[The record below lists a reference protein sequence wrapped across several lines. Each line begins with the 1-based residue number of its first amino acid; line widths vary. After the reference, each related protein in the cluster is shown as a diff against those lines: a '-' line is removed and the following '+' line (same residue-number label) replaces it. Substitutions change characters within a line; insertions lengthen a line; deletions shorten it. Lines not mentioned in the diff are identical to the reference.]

1 MNQELIKNKKEN
13 KKIFFRRFESLI
25 LRIRYNWKTYIIRII
40 IGLLPVIPLIMFAK
54 NFDKIE
60 ILNGFI
66 KTFTYNISGYNISL
80 IHILVYI
87 ITSSL
92 IIFIMSFVLKN
103 RNVENYNENMRN
115 ALIKNERKD
124 DILWFIQVI

>member
-1 MNQELIKNKKEN
+1 MNQELLKKKKVNKKTL
-13 KKIFFRRFESLI
+13 FRRFESLM
-25 LRIRYNWKTYIIRII
+25 LRIRYNYKTYIIRII

-54 NFDKIE
+54 KFDRIE
-60 ILNGFI
+60 ILKGFI

-87 ITSSL
+87 MIGAL
-92 IIFIMSFVLKN
+92 IIFILRLVLKT
-103 RNVENYNENMRN
+103 RDAEDYNENMRN

-124 DILWFIQVI
+124 DIL

>member
-1 MNQELIKNKKEN
+1 MNQTLLKKKKVNKKTM
-13 KKIFFRRFESLI
+13 FRRFESLM
-25 LRIRYNWKTYIIRII
+25 LRIRYNFKTYIIRII

-87 ITSSL
+87 IAIAL
-92 IIFIMSFVLKN
+92 IIFIIGFVLRT
-103 RNVENYNENMRN
+103 RNVEDYNENMRN

-124 DILWFIQVI
+124 DIL

>member
-1 MNQELIKNKKEN
+1 MNQELLKKKKVNKKTL
-13 KKIFFRRFESLI
+13 FRRFESLM

-60 ILNGFI
+60 VLKGFI
-66 KTFTYNISGYNISL
+66 KTFTYNISGYNLSL
-80 IHILVYI
+80 IHVLVYI
-87 ITSSL
+87 ITVAL
-92 IIFIMSFVLKN
+92 IIFIISFALKT
-103 RNVENYNENMRN
+103 RDVDDYNENMRN

-124 DILWFIQVI
+124 DIL

>member
-1 MNQELIKNKKEN
+1 MNQMLSKKKVNKKTILR
-13 KKIFFRRFESLI
+13 KIETTI

-40 IGLLPVIPLIMFAK
+40 IGILPVIPLIMFAK
-54 NFDKIE
+54 SFDKIE
-60 ILNGFI
+60 ILKGFI

-87 ITSSL
+87 ITGAL
-92 IIFIMSFVLKN
+92 IIFIISLVLKT
-103 RNVENYNENMRN
+103 RDVEDYNENMRN

-124 DILWFIQVI
+124 DIL